1 MSTID
6 AYLTRAQVA
15 HRLQLAPKTLANWAS
30 IGKGP
35 RCIRLAGGRVRYPSE
50 DYFAWE
56 RTQIEP

>member
-15 HRLQLAPKTLANWAS
+15 HRLQLATKTLANWAS

-35 RCIRLAGGRVRYPSE
+35 RCIRLAGVRVRYPSE

-56 RTQIEP
+56 RTQIDP